1 MALGTTNS
9 SCCRALC
16 HWGLALP
23 ARGVFLRTVVNLHGT
38 RLVNSATH
46 TWGSQRFATGDSS
59 TNTFWVALLTFGEG
73 WHNNH
78 HAAPQLASHGL
89 AWYEF
94 DLNWYGICAL
104 QWLRLAWDIKQPRGS
119 GVTRQTYP

>member
-16 HWGLALP
+16 HWGLAFP

-59 TNTFWVALLTFGEG
+59 KVHDRDRKSTIAFLSS
-73 WHNNH
+73 
-78 HAAPQLASHGL
+78 APNQKISAGIGL
-89 AWYEF
+89 AV
-94 DLNWYGICAL
+94 NGSHSKRRAASTR
-104 QWLRLAWDIKQPRGS
+104 RLTDYYPS
-119 GVTRQTYP
+119 GYQFLWIEPGRL